1 MGGGRD
7 PEGAPDAREPELHNR
22 GVRSRQD
29 MDERVGGFGPIR
41 SSLPPIWMLLIF
53 KCPFHCIFDIK
64 ATFTLSLQVIS
75 WCEKA
80 KMITLKTTSFK
91 TSKQHIW
98 QRLSSVFEL
107 NINNKLMYNYIRA
120 YLANL
125 IRLLRDW
132 AHFITTIVFLKG
144 ETLQESNYI
153 CLKKTVSLPL
163 SD

>member
-1 MGGGRD
+1 
-7 PEGAPDAREPELHNR
+7 
-22 GVRSRQD
+22 
-29 MDERVGGFGPIR
+29 
-41 SSLPPIWMLLIF
+41 
-53 KCPFHCIFDIK
+53 
-64 ATFTLSLQVIS
+64 
-75 WCEKA
+75 
-80 KMITLKTTSFK
+80 
-91 TSKQHIW
+91 
-98 QRLSSVFEL
+98 
-107 NINNKLMYNYIRA
+107 MYNYIRA